1 MTAREA
7 INEAQARLD
16 AVLVPDAVLA
26 CEWLLSDLLHIP
38 RLQLKANPD
47 IPLSPET
54 LEVFNAQ
61 AARLMA
67 REPLQY
73 IQGKAAFMGHE
84 FIVRPPV
91 LIPRADT
98 ETLCEQ
104 ALRQVKPGFR
114 VLDLCC
120 GSGCLGIA
128 VKLSFPA
135 CDVWASDVSD
145 DAVALTRENA
155 LRLGAE
161 IQAARGD
168 LFEPLSGLLFDLVL
182 CNPPYIKTSDLPHLQ
197 PEVLKEPAL
206 ALNGGPDGLDFYRRV
221 LREIGAFLVPGG
233 SLLFEVGDGR
243 MEDVAA
249 LLSGDFSPPSKIN
262 DLAGRPR
269 VLETRRL
276 PGVH

>member
-7 INEAQARLD
+7 INQAQARLD
-16 AVLVPDAVLA
+16 AAGVPDAVLA
-26 CEWLLSDLLHIP
+26 CEWLLSDILHIP
-38 RLQLKANPD
+38 RLQLKANLGTY
-47 IPLSPET
+47 LSPEA
-54 LEVFNAQ
+54 LEMFNSQ

-73 IQGKAAFMGHE
+73 IQGKASFMGHE

-128 VKLSFPA
+128 VKLSYPA
-135 CDVWASDVSD
+135 CDVWASDVSPE
-145 DAVALTRENA
+145 AVALTRENA
-155 LRLGAE
+155 QRLGAE
-161 IQAARGD
+161 IQAVRGD
-168 LFEPLSGLLFDLVL
+168 LFEPLSGLMFDLVL
-182 CNPPYIKTSDLPHLQ
+182 CNPPYIKTDDLPHLQ

-206 ALNGGPDGLDFYRRV
+206 ALDGGPDGLHFYRRV

-233 SLLFEVGDGR
+233 SLLFEVGDGQ

-249 LLSGDFSPPSKIN
+249 LLTGVFLPPAKIN
-262 DLAGRPR
+262 DLTGRPR